1 MGLGSIPGVVEERLK
16 VFRYLVQEKPSGTFG
31 EVKFWE
37 SMRWVLERELVF
49 SIGVD
54 TRSGRLW
61 QLEEAIKAIQE
72 VVKDSEGV
80 GGVGAFVVS
89 QFASSFPHTAKSNYV
104 NPLPPPCL

>member
-1 MGLGSIPGVVEERLK
+1 M
-16 VFRYLVQEKPSGTFG
+16 
-31 EVKFWE
+31 
-37 SMRWVLERELVF
+37 F

-54 TRSGRLW
+54 TRSGGLW
-61 QLEEAIKAIQE
+61 QLEEVIKAIQE

-104 NPLPPPCL
+104 NPLPPPCLCHLCCVNVPAYSPFSAPID